1 MIDFKNKML
10 FKLKQEKTES
20 GHTHVGNLLTSEEGV
35 IASFVSMRDRV
46 IFTNKRIICINV
58 QGLTG
63 TKIDYTSI
71 PYSKIQMY
79 SVETSGTI
87 DLDSEIDILVNGL
100 GKIRFELTAGS
111 DVVAISRVISEY
123 VL

>member
-10 FKLKQEKTES
+10 FKLKQEKTEN
-20 GHTHVGNLLTSEEGV
+20 GYTHVGALLTAEEV
-35 IASFVSMRDRV
+35 VVASFVSMRDRV
-46 IFTNKRIICINV
+46 VFTNKRIISVNV

-71 PYSKIQMY
+71 PYSRIQMY

-87 DLDSEIDILVNGL
+87 DLDSEIDIFVSGL
-100 GKIRFELTAGS
+100 GKMRFELTAGS
-111 DVVAISRVISEY
+111 DVVGISKVMSEY